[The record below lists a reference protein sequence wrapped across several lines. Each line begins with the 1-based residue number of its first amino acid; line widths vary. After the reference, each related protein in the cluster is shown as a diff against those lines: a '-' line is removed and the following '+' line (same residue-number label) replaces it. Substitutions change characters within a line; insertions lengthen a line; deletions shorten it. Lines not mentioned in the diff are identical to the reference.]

1 MQIIQILCYTD
12 IQHAL
17 KRKAGKYM
25 FRMWGKIM
33 KDNHLVKDMVA
44 CCGDY
49 SISRTQMVFNC
60 LDEICYAFDLEKPM
74 WLESTI
80 QDFKYHDKVRFTQDN
95 FIETVDFDY
104 LEIQVIEE

>member
-1 MQIIQILCYTD
+1 
-12 IQHAL
+12 
-17 KRKAGKYM
+17 M

-60 LDEICYAFDLEKPM
+60 LDEICYKFDLEKPM
-74 WLESTI
+74 WLDATV
-80 QDFKYHDKVRFTQDN
+80 QDFKYHDKARFTQDN
-95 FIETVDFDY
+95 FIETGDFDY
-104 LEIQVIEE
+104 LEIPVIEE

>member
-1 MQIIQILCYTD
+1 
-12 IQHAL
+12 
-17 KRKAGKYM
+17 M

-60 LDEICYAFDLEKPM
+60 LDEICYKFDLEKPM
-74 WLESTI
+74 WSRILNITTKPGLPRI
-80 QDFKYHDKVRFTQDN
+80 ILLRLW
-95 FIETVDFDY
+95 I
-104 LEIQVIEE
+104 LII

>member
-1 MQIIQILCYTD
+1 MFCDILTCNTY
-12 IQHAL
+12 Q

-60 LDEICYAFDLEKPM
+60 LDEICYKFDLEKPM
-74 WLESTI
+74 WLDSTI
-80 QDFKYHDKVRFTQDN
+80 QDFKYHDKARFTQDN

>member
-1 MQIIQILCYTD
+1 
-12 IQHAL
+12 
-17 KRKAGKYM
+17 M

-60 LDEICYAFDLEKPM
+60 LDEICYKFDLEKPM
-74 WLESTI
+74 WLDGTHGSTKKKGWKI
-80 QDFKYHDKVRFTQDN
+80 HVSDVG
-95 FIETVDFDY
+95 
-104 LEIQVIEE
+104 

>member
-1 MQIIQILCYTD
+1 
-12 IQHAL
+12 
-17 KRKAGKYM
+17 M

-60 LDEICYAFDLEKPM
+60 LDEICYKFDLEKPM
-74 WLESTI
+74 WLDATV
-80 QDFKYHDKVRFTQDN
+80 QDFKYHDKARFTQDN

-104 LEIQVIEE
+104 LETVNRAFGAVACVKLFHCTSMHH